1 MVEVLKGRVK
11 TSASLDNVNLDSEG
25 DVQVDVKSMPPV
37 SVEVAEKGFADAAN
51 VPARALVDADR
62 HVQTDVLSMPPVS
75 VTVAEK
81 GFSNAA
87 DTPTRALVDADR
99 HVQVD
104 VLSGNV
110 NIGNFPTDYAKDA
123 TLSSVLARY
132 ARNQYYD
139 SATASWKDVADNF
152 PVKLNVD
159 NVGLAKDAT
168 LSSEL
173 TRKVKGDQ
181 GLIKQVSAT
190 DLRLDV
196 YASYVAN
203 PSNLDVALSSRASE
217 STLSGVKAQTD
228 KFQFD
233 VNNYLKTVPQ
243 ATPNPSN
250 LDVALSTRASESTLN
265 AIKNALAS
273 VATDKVRVSPVDPI
287 PREGAVTHFSVALT
301 AAGATT
307 IYTPSAG
314 KAARVLGWSFYS
326 NADVVVELR
335 FGTSGNVIAGLPA
348 KGAHAMNLIGLTAPQ
363 GAVNET
369 IVIYGSG
376 AVNVKGWICVM
387 EV

>member
-1 MVEVLKGRVK
+1 MERLKGRVK
-11 TSASLDNVNLDSEG
+11 TYASLDNVNLDSEG
-25 DVQVDVKSMPPV
+25 DVQVDVKTMPPV

-51 VPARALVDADR
+51 VPTRALVDADR
-62 HVQTDVLSMPPVS
+62 HVQCDVLSMPPVS
-75 VTVAEK
+75 VAVEEK

-110 NIGNFPTDYAKDA
+110 NVANFPADYAKDA

-139 SATASWKDVADNF
+139 SVAAAWKDVVDNF
-152 PVKLNVD
+152 PVKVNVD

-181 GLIKQVSAT
+181 GVIKQVSAT

-203 PSNLDVALSSRASE
+203 PSNLDVL
-217 STLSGVKAQTD
+217 
-228 KFQFD
+228 
-233 VNNYLKTVPQ
+233 
-243 ATPNPSN
+243 
-250 LDVALSTRASESTLN
+250 LSTRASEATLG

-273 VATDKVRVSPVDPI
+273 VATDKLRVQPVDPT
-287 PREGAVTHFSVALT
+287 PREGAVKHFSVALT
-301 AAGATT
+301 AAGSSI
-307 IYTPSAG
+307 IYTPSTG

-326 NADVVVELR
+326 DADVVVELK

-348 KGAHAMNLIGLTAPQ
+348 KGAHAMNLIGLNTPQ

-376 AVNVKGWICVM
+376 AVNVKGWINVV